1 MGGNAFHVTEASD
14 NANFRP
20 APGNEIDI
28 TVTGLNAQFHSSSLA
43 YKVLFITA
51 HGSLDAHISDM
62 SIGLKVQVEE

>member
-43 YKVLFITA
+43 YKVLFVTA

-62 SIGLKVQVEE
+62 SIGLKVQIEE